1 MAKQTEEQQK
11 KEFEAYK
18 KYQKE
23 QIKIVKQVQ
32 AVEASSFAE
41 YRAQAKEKA
50 KLNSEQLQDNEDA
63 RNLAKEIHEIN
74 KSQLN
79 TLEAISHTDKDIR
92 DLSYDLLKNQKLT
105 ATELKKWSKADK
117 DHWYAMMREKKEQ
130 LNVAKTL
137 KKSLKNKLEI
147 QKIEEKA
154 LPHLKNLT
162 KAQKKLNEMQGKYG
176 SSVRESLGFLD
187 GIDDAL
193 NSIPVVGGILS
204 AALGLDNIKE
214 KLSKSLIDAFNPVEN
229 LQKKQS
235 EEALNGYSNQI
246 DRLNEVEGA
255 ASNVTKE
262 MGGIAPELEAGAAGA
277 AEMEA
282 GLIAG
287 EGAATGMMA
296 AMGPLGWIALA
307 IGAIVAAFTAFK
319 KLAYE
324 VNKTQVDIANNLSI
338 SKDAA
343 IELNQTLNDQ
353 NVLWKD
359 QVRITGYLSTTYGT
373 FSSALAKDIPR
384 LRALQHNLQL
394 SDENMV
400 SISAAANLLGS
411 SFEGTID
418 EASEFETTVIN
429 STKELYNQAGVIID
443 NAELMTDV
451 KDTLKDI
458 GGINKTNLA
467 LYGKSGAALVKQ
479 VTTVRKLGLSFD
491 QISKTMD
498 TVLDFES
505 SIEQEMKTNVL
516 LGKNMN
522 LNAVREASLRGD
534 VAQVAIEINKVMD
547 DQNINLE
554 TFNAMMPMQKKNLAA
569 SLGMQADELQMMLLK
584 NKIGDKDLIAG
595 IKSGKTTEEQLIAT
609 GQLTKEEAK
618 SLIIAERKTT
628 VEQDMAEIQDQLSQT
643 IKANMPGVQAF
654 IGAMAD
660 FGMEV
665 EDAGGLGG
673 WIMGKGRSAAEIK
686 HDDAIKASGDKVSG
700 IDKQIAAAKT
710 KEEKDKLQKERNE
723 AVAIGE
729 GEANA
734 KSDEAS
740 IFSKQYW
747 EDAFGM
753 KEYTQTTNDLK
764 RARGEIVENKPTF
777 RETMIGPNGDPTGI
791 GDSMEDNSDSYVADD
806 ALIRPGQKPIKFNKG
821 DIIMAG
827 TNLLDPAENKDTGM
841 PEKLGEL
848 MNSIISPVGNLITAG
863 TNLLNP
869 AENKDTSITGKLG
882 ELMNS
887 IVTPIENLISGPS
900 TPTESSEVVAL
911 LKELI
916 KKIDQP
922 VQFNIGGKTIQ
933 EIDKVISVNRSYTS
947 KENGY
952 GT

>member
-11 KEFEAYK
+11 KDFEAF
-18 KYQKE
+18 QKF
-23 QIKIVKQVQ
+23 QKDKNKIVKQAH
-32 AVEASSFAE
+32 AVETSNFAE
-41 YRAQAKEKA
+41 YIKQAKEKA
-50 KLNSEQLQDNEDA
+50 ILNSKQLQANEDA
-63 RNLAKEIHEIN
+63 RNLAKEIHEIH
-74 KSQLN
+74 KEQLG
-79 TLEAISHTDKDIR
+79 TLNAISNTDKEIVDLEQDILR
-92 DLSYDLLKNQKLT
+92 NGTLREDQLKT
-105 ATELKKWSKADK
+105 YSKADK
-117 DHWYAMMREKKEQ
+117 DHWKAMLQEAKEQ
-130 LNVAKTL
+130 VKQAKLL
-137 KKSLKNKLEI
+137 KKSLHTKLEI

-154 LPHLKNLT
+154 LPHLKKLA
-162 KAQKKLNEMQGKYG
+162 KAQKELNKQHDKYG
-176 SSVRESLGFLD
+176 QSVEQSLGFLD

-193 NSIPVVGGILS
+193 NDIPIVGGILS
-204 AALGLDNIKE
+204 KALGLDDIKE
-214 KLSKSLIDAFNPVEN
+214 KLSKSLIDAFNPAASS
-229 LQKKQS
+229 QKKQS

-307 IGAIVAAFTAFK
+307 IGAIVVAFTAFK

-324 VNKTQVDIANNLSI
+324 VDKTQVDIANNLSI

-343 IELNQTLNDQ
+343 IDLNQTLNDQ

-384 LRALQHNLQL
+384 LRDLQHNLQL
-394 SDENMV
+394 SDENM
-400 SISAAANLLGS
+400 SGISVAANLLGS
-411 SFEGTID
+411 SFEGTVD
-418 EASEFETTVIN
+418 KASEFETTVIN
-429 STKELYNQAGVIID
+429 STKELYNQAGVNID
-443 NAELMTDV
+443 NAELMVET
-451 KDTLKDI
+451 KETLKDI
-458 GGINKTNLA
+458 GGISKINLA

-479 VTTVRKLGLSFD
+479 VTTVRKLGLSFEG
-491 QISKTMD
+491 ISKTMD

-505 SIEQEMKTNVL
+505 SIESEMKANVL

-534 VAQVAIEINKVMD
+534 VAQVAIEINKVME

-554 TFNAMMPMQKKNLAA
+554 TFNDMMPFQKKALAA
-569 SLGMQADELQMMLLK
+569 SLGMQADEVQMMLLK
-584 NKIGDKDLIAG
+584 NKIGDKALIAG
-595 IKSGKTTEEQLIAT
+595 IKSGETTKEQLIAT
-609 GQLTKEEAK
+609 GELTEEQAA

-643 IKANMPGVQAF
+643 LKANMPGVQAF
-654 IGAMAD
+654 LGAMAD
-660 FGMEV
+660 FGLEV
-665 EDAGGLGG
+665 QDAGGFGG
-673 WIMGKGRSAAEIK
+673 YLMGKGRSAAEIK
-686 HDDAIKASGDKVSG
+686 HDDEIKAAGAEVTS
-700 IDKQIAAAKT
+700 IDKQIAGAKT
-710 KEEKDKLQKERNE
+710 KEEKDKLQEEKGAALAKGETAAGMKHEE
-723 AVAIGE
+723 ANIDETTYASRTALYAGAGAAIG
-729 GEANA
+729 
-734 KSDEAS
+734 S
-740 IFSKQYW
+740 IFPGIGTAIGAGIGALAGLTVS
-747 EDAFGM
+747 AFQDVNEEM
-753 KEYTQTTNDLK
+753 TDTNDRLIATGK
-764 RARGEIVENKPTF
+764 ALPKAAEVKQST
-777 RETMIGPNGDPTGI
+777 GDT
-791 GDSMEDNSDSYVADD
+791 SLNSEMFDD
-806 ALIRPGQKPIKFNKG
+806 ALIRPGQKPIRFNKG

-827 TNLLDPAENKDTGM
+827 TNLLDPAEPM
-841 PEKLGEL
+841 
-848 MNSIISPVGNLITAG
+848 
-863 TNLLNP
+863 
-869 AENKDTSITGKLG
+869 AENKDTSISGKLG
-882 ELMNS
+882 ELINS
-887 IVTPIENLISGPS
+887 IVTPIENLVSGPS